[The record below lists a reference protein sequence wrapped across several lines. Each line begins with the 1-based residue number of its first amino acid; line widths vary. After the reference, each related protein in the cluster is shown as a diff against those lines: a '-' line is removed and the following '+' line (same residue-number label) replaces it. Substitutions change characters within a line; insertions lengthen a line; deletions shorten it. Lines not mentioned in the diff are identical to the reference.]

1 MMEASEVASFLSDLV
16 KPGSAILGLI
26 IIIQFLHTVLDSSRV
41 YKIKQLELLQSCM
54 KDRDSIGSI
63 YVVEKLL
70 EHTYKVH
77 IPYAEAMV
85 IMEHSKRQELF
96 NLYKAS
102 YKYLDFSHR
111 SFSLPPKFDSKR
123 AVCVE
128 KYKRQLINAFKYY
141 TSAFFGGISLVMA
154 LNLLSDGLLK
164 VQFITYNIVY
174 FAGFILISSILFKV
188 AFNAL
193 MDPSNIKLAKKF
205 KDCFDSEKTANKNS
219 LGVLSYC

>member
-1 MMEASEVASFLSDLV
+1 
-16 KPGSAILGLI
+16 
-26 IIIQFLHTVLDSSRV
+26 
-41 YKIKQLELLQSCM
+41 
-54 KDRDSIGSI
+54 
-63 YVVEKLL
+63 
-70 EHTYKVH
+70 
-77 IPYAEAMV
+77 MV

-96 NLYKAS
+96 SLYKAS
-102 YKYLDFSHR
+102 YKYLDFSNR
-111 SFSLPPKFDSKR
+111 SFSLLPKFDSKR

-128 KYKRQLINAFKYY
+128 KHKRQLINALKYY
-141 TSAFFGGISLVMA
+141 TSAFFGGISLVIG
-154 LNLLSDGLLK
+154 LHLLSDGLLK

-193 MDPSNIKLAKKF
+193 MDPTSIKLANKF